1 MFYLYGENTG
11 NLPTNENHL
20 VFKFDRDDCHILF
33 SVSQQGKAAS
43 CHFSSDHEGL
53 RHLKEAINEWC
64 DFCFY
69 MFDWCEMILA
79 KVNIDSIE
87 RLLLK
92 LNFIKIAS
100 CDDVK
105 AYVRAL

>member
-1 MFYLYGENTG
+1 
-11 NLPTNENHL
+11 
-20 VFKFDRDDCHILF
+20 
-33 SVSQQGKAAS
+33 
-43 CHFSSDHEGL
+43 
-53 RHLKEAINEWC
+53 
-64 DFCFY
+64 